1 MCKGP
6 LFRMLGYSA
15 DTDAATQILEET
27 FWWPL
32 GMDPATITIIQKIA
46 RIIEAGGPG
55 GVSIII
61 T

>member
-1 MCKGP
+1 
-6 LFRMLGYSA
+6 MLGYNA